1 MPLAPGSPAPDFSLV
16 DQYRKKVS
24 LGDLAGRRALVV
36 FIPYP
41 FTGVCRRELCELRDN
56 LAALQDLDA
65 HVVAI
70 TCDTQPANSHW
81 AKEEGFTFPV
91 LSDFWPHG
99 EVARAYDT
107 FNDTFG
113 YAERTTYV
121 LDAEGVITDVFHSDS
136 LGTPR
141 DFEQYQKA
149 LAAQP

>member
-1 MPLAPGSPAPDFSLV
+1 MPLAAGTPAPDFTLV

-24 LGDLAGRRALVV
+24 RADLAGRQALVV

-56 LAALQDLDA
+56 LADLADLDA
-65 HVVAI
+65 AVVAI

-91 LSDFWPHG
+91 LSDYWPHG

-107 FNDTFG
+107 FNETFG

-121 LDAEGVITDVFHSDS
+121 LDPEGVITHAFHSDT

-141 DFEQYQKA
+141 DFETYKEA
-149 LAAQP
+149 LAAHS

>member
-1 MPLAPGSPAPDFSLV
+1 MPLAAGTPAPDFTLV

-24 LGDLAGRRALVV
+24 LSDLAGRKALVV

-41 FTGVCRRELCELRDN
+41 FTGTCRKELCELRDN
-56 LAALQDLDA
+56 LVALGDLDA
-65 HVVAI
+65 NVVAI

-99 EVARAYDT
+99 EVARAYDS
-107 FNDTFG
+107 FNETFG
-113 YAERTTYV
+113 YAERTSYV
-121 LDAEGVITDVFHSDS
+121 LDPGGVVTHVFHSDS

-141 DFEQYQKA
+141 DFADYTKA
-149 LAAQP
+149 LEE